1 MVKDDHG
8 NCGGCAAYRNMAVE
22 REQFELLQ
30 RRWRS
35 DIVRYDNQTR
45 SKKERGFDFRPI
57 LKVPIRGV

>member
-1 MVKDDHG
+1 ME
-8 NCGGCAAYRNMAVE
+8 VE

-30 RRWRS
+30 RKWGP

-45 SKKERGFDFRPI
+45 SKKERGFDFNPI